1 MSRLTTSAA
10 NELNEIA
17 LSIRKQTLEM
27 CSAAG
32 TGHVNSSFSL
42 TEILTL
48 LYFWEG
54 GLNID
59 ADDPEWPGRDRLI
72 LSKGQASPVL
82 YTTLAHRGFFP
93 REWLRRFNHCDAPFA
108 VHLQNTVPG
117 VEMSSGSL
125 GHGLGVGSGVARALQ
140 LKQQLPMVYVILGD
154 AECYEGSVWESAMT
168 AAHLRLNNLVVIVD
182 RNGLGATDFTENMCA
197 IEPLEDKWQAFGW
210 RTKRIDGHNMEE
222 IADAIHNA
230 EGRKSTQP
238 LCVIADTIKGRGS
251 KLMTNKPL
259 WHSRAPS
266 PEQAEQI
273 KEEWACQ

>member
-10 NELNEIA
+10 DRLNEIA
-17 LSIRKQTLEM
+17 SSIREQTLDM
-27 CSAAG
+27 CSTAG
-32 TGHVNSSFSL
+32 TGRVSSSFSL
-42 TEILTL
+42 LEILTV

-59 ADDPEWPGRDRLI
+59 ADNPGWSGRDRLI
-72 LSKGQASPVL
+72 LSKGHASPIL
-82 YTTLAHRGFFP
+82 YITLAHRGLFS
-93 REWLRRFNHCDAPFA
+93 REWLQRFNNCNSPVAN
-108 VHLQNTVPG
+108 VLQNTMPG
-117 VEMSSGSL
+117 VEMLSSSL
-125 GHGLGVGSGVARALQ
+125 GHGLGVGSGMARALQ
-140 LKQQLPMVYVILGD
+140 LKRQLPMVYVILGD

-197 IEPLEDKWQAFGW
+197 IEPLEDKWQSFGW

-222 IADAIHNA
+222 IAAALHNA
-230 EGRKSTQP
+230 AGRKSTQP
-238 LCVIADTIKGRGS
+238 LCVIADTVKGHGS

-259 WHSRAPS
+259 WHSRVPS
-266 PEQAEQI
+266 PEQAAEM